1 MKNIRI
7 DLLTNDQKETE
18 QEILERLWTLID
30 AKWDARTIQFE
41 IQDLM
46 LQREEI
52 LKELDE
58 IPDKT

>member
-1 MKNIRI
+1 MKDIRI
-7 DLLTNDQKETE
+7 ISLINDQRDTE
-18 QEILERLWTLID
+18 QEILERIWILID

-46 LQREEI
+46 LQREWI

-58 IPDKT
+58 IGNKS